1 MKKTLLFALAFVVL
15 AACRP
20 ISRGPS
26 PYQPPSPLA
35 FVSPLYA
42 RGAAPAIEQIRM
54 AIAPVNEWRAG
65 TIPAPLF
72 TRSRVY
78 LPIVGGPI
86 AYPCNAVP
94 MAAALTDLI
103 LNHPDQQR
111 IGAYCSSQV
120 TAIAQMLADDMATRE
135 YYSHVTPESF
145 GPNHWLFV
153 IGCLPPS
160 YPENGNTTQSIALNY
175 FTPERVLAAWL
186 ASKSHRAHVL
196 GLHPTYA
203 AQLALGSG
211 VRVTDWGGVWVFMS
225 TEKCG

>member
-1 MKKTLLFALAFVVL
+1 MKQTTLFLLAFVLL
-15 AACRP
+15 AACQP
-20 ISRGPS
+20 IAAP
-26 PYQPPSPLA
+26 QQTPSPLA

-42 RGAAPAIEQIRM
+42 RGQAPAVEQIRM
-54 AIAPVNEWRAG
+54 AIAPVSEWRAG
-65 TIPAPLF
+65 TIPAPRF
-72 TRSRVY
+72 TRSLVY
-78 LPIVGGPI
+78 LPIVGSDHD
-86 AYPCNAVP
+86 YPCHAEP

-120 TAIAQMLADDMATRE
+120 TAIAQMLADDMAERR
-135 YYSHVTPESF
+135 YYAHQTPE
-145 GPNHWLFV
+145 GIWPNHWLFV
-153 IGCLPPS
+153 IGCLPAF
-160 YPENGNTTQSIALNY
+160 YPENGNQTQSIALNY

-186 ASKSHRAHVL
+186 ASPSHRLHVL
-196 GLHPTYA
+196 GLHPMFK